1 MKKNFLT
8 FGMGLGLMMLFSQC
22 GGGAT
27 TDQATTTGAD
37 TTTAAEADTP
47 TLSIRKVGDSPEYM
61 DAMLQMTEPVQKEV
75 QGNTTLKYEVK
86 NFELKA
92 QTPDAQGK
100 GLANSGDGQH
110 IHLIVDNQSYIAL
123 YNPEHALELEEGHH
137 TVLSFLSRSYHES
150 VKNPEAYVL
159 KSFTVGNPSGEPH
172 NLDEPHM
179 FYSRPKGT
187 YSGDDTK
194 ELLLDFF
201 LVNTTLSPDGN
212 RVRATINGQ
221 EFMLDEWAPYAI
233 EGLPMGDVTVKLEL
247 LDASGTLI
255 KCPYNPVERTVK
267 LEGARATA
275 GTDDCHTPALTAR

>member
-8 FGMGLGLMMLFSQC
+8 FGLGLGLITLLSQC
-22 GGGAT
+22 GGGG
-27 TDQATTTGAD
+27 TDQATTTEAD
-37 TTTAAEADTP
+37 TTAAEADTP

-110 IHLIVDNQSYIAL
+110 IHLIVNNQPYIAL

-159 KSFTVGNPSGEPH
+159 KNFTVGNPSGEPH
-172 NLDEPHM
+172 NLDEPHL